1 MVKRLRRRPLTAKTG
16 VRVPVGLP
24 KKEHRQSPVFFFWY
38 FRRKRN
44 PQGFARA
51 QRRSTEGAPSG
62 FRSIPRLSLLN
73 LYFLQ
78 AKSCVLFLVLP
89 QEAKPAGVR
98 ASAATLDRGGPFG
111 VSVDSPPVTVKSVF
125 FYRQSPVFFFWYF
138 RRKRNPQGFARA
150 FMLSPADAFCI
161 ALCAF

>member
-73 LYFLQ
+73 LYFFTG
-78 AKSCVLFLVLP
+78 KVLCSFFFSFLVSETRRGSRERLCYRPLTLFALLYALFDRMTPKYRYRP
-89 QEAKPAGVR
+89 QNEQANSRYNSQSAK
-98 ASAATLDRGGPFG
+98 
-111 VSVDSPPVTVKSVF
+111 
-125 FYRQSPVFFFWYF
+125 
-138 RRKRNPQGFARA
+138 
-150 FMLSPADAFCI
+150 
-161 ALCAF
+161 